1 MPGVHTLHALPPEQ
15 CLLKDVSLCLSFSLN
30 IVFRWSRIVSCDNN
44 NTNHNIITRV
54 CVYFV
59 IPLRF
64 YIFFLAAAAPNIVL
78 DEIEIVSIL
87 VFYGDAG
94 FAECMERC
102 NMTHSLPPLT
112 LACGIYI
119 YMLRRSLMAM
129 TWRQQHQPCRRLHT
143 IGK

>member
-44 NTNHNIITRV
+44 NSNHYIITRV

-64 YIFFLAAAAPNIVL
+64 YIFFSCCCCSQYRVRWDRNRFDSRVLRRCWFCWMHGTMQYDTFTSSTNSCLWYIYIYAPEEFDGDDMTAAAP
-78 DEIEIVSIL
+78 
-87 VFYGDAG
+87 A
-94 FAECMERC
+94 
-102 NMTHSLPPLT
+102 LPATP
-112 LACGIYI
+112 YD
-119 YMLRRSLMAM
+119 
-129 TWRQQHQPCRRLHT
+129 W
-143 IGK
+143 